1 MKTVFKIE
9 RNKAALHSD
18 SPFDQRVIDHQ
29 AETMSSPS
37 WEGVNVTQREHHHW
51 SDYIYNK
58 LPQTSQYK
66 E

>member
-9 RNKAALHSD
+9 GNRAALHSD

-37 WEGVNVTQREHHHW
+37 WEGVNVTQWEHHH
-51 SDYIYNK
+51 
-58 LPQTSQYK
+58 
-66 E
+66 